1 MEKLSIM
8 QQYVVC
14 AVNEKGKI
22 SSLDQK
28 RMICLI
34 VAGLLELQMDEC
46 IVIAEKKI
54 SSKKKPEREKRYL
67 KPLYEYICEKE
78 PVKVDKVVNEFYM
91 SLTGKPFA
99 ELLDGVMASLRAQGL
114 TEKVPSGIFGNK
126 ENLAPTEKAV
136 DAVVKNL
143 RAELLAEE
151 PVTGETAALVLLL
164 DKGGCLKEYFSKD
177 EMKAMKDELKVLAD
191 SKEGKLVADVI
202 QQIEGILTAVT
213 VVTLLT

>member
-1 MEKLSIM
+1 M
-8 QQYVVC
+8 
-14 AVNEKGKI
+14 
-22 SSLDQK
+22 
-28 RMICLI
+28 
-34 VAGLLELQMDEC
+34 
-46 IVIAEKKI
+46 
-54 SSKKKPEREKRYL
+54 
-67 KPLYEYICEKE
+67 
-78 PVKVDKVVNEFYM
+78 
-91 SLTGKPFA
+91 
-99 ELLDGVMASLRAQGL
+99 
-114 TEKVPSGIFGNK
+114 
-126 ENLAPTEKAV
+126 

-191 SKEGKLVADVI
+191 SKDGKLVADVI